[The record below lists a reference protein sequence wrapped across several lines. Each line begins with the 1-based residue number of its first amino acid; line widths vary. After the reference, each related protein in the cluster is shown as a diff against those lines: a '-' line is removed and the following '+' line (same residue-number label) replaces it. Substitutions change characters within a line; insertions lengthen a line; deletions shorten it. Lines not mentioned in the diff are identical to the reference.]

1 MTISA
6 QDLRKSF
13 AATDAVAGV
22 SLEIPP
28 GEIYGLIGPNGAGK
42 TTTLRMLSG
51 LMRPDSG
58 RAVICGV
65 DVARFPDQAKAH
77 LGFATGTTG
86 LYSRLTVT
94 ELLDYFGQ
102 LNRMSKQ
109 RLAAR
114 REELADALQM
124 GHLMDRLC
132 GKLSTGERQRV
143 SLARATIHDP
153 AVVILDEPTAGLDVL
168 ASRFVADFI
177 RDASQRGRAVLFS
190 THYMTEADLLCQRI
204 GCIHRGRLVWEGP
217 PADLRAAQQ
226 TASLEEAF
234 MRLIK
239 QHDEPA
245 PDAQA
250 QEAPA

>member
-1 MTISA
+1 MIRVHA
-6 QDLRKSF
+6 IGKRF
-13 AATDAVAGV
+13 
-22 SLEIPP
+22 
-28 GEIYGLIGPNGAGK
+28 GEIVAVDSVSFEAPDARITGLLGPNGAGK

-58 RAVICGV
+58 RATICGV
-65 DVARFPDQAKAH
+65 DVAAFPDQAKAH

-86 LYSRLTVT
+86 LYARLTVT
-94 ELLDYFGQ
+94 ELLDFFGQ

-109 RLAAR
+109 RLAVR
-114 REELADALQM
+114 RQELADALQI
-124 GHLMDRLC
+124 GHLMERLC

-190 THYMTEADLLCQRI
+190 THYMTEADLLCHRI

-217 PADLRAAQQ
+217 PADLRAAQESV
-226 TASLEEAF
+226 SLEEAF

-239 QHDEPA
+239 QHDE
-245 PDAQA
+245 QA
-250 QEAPA
+250 LEAPA